1 MNEYLAQPMST
12 LWMLVFGI
20 GFIST
25 AIFLLLFA
33 HCIRLI
39 ERRIRRDGRE
49 GSRPLDFGGSKIVT
63 YAYAIVL
70 PEHGALRIERL
81 IDVRLVRRYA
91 NKVDRWRVT
100 CGYYLFYCVPSENKV
115 KRFNRFLN
123 FSLIQSYANRGWF
136 GNL

>member
-91 NKVDRWRVT
+91 NKVDRVI
-100 CGYYLFYCVPSENKV
+100 GMLFIMASHLWILSILLCSFRK
-115 KRFNRFLN
+115 
-123 FSLIQSYANRGWF
+123 
-136 GNL
+136 